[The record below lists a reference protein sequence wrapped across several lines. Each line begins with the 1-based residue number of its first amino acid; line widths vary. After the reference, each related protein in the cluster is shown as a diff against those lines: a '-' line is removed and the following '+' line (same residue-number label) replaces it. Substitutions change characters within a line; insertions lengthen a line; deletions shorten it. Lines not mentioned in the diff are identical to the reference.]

1 MTNSAMSF
9 GRSRARLYD
18 NKKDKVLFRNVAGA
32 EEEKEELKEVVQFLK
47 NPKKFKDLG
56 AKIPR

>member
-1 MTNSAMSF
+1 MSF

-18 NKKDKVLFRNVAGA
+18 NKKDRVLFKDVAGA

-47 NPKKFKDLG
+47 NPKKFKE
-56 AKIPR
+56 I

>member
-1 MTNSAMSF
+1 MSF

-18 NKKDKVLFRNVAGA
+18 NKKDKVLFKDVAGA